1 MKDDVKK
8 ELRSV
13 ARVIIRKAICTHG
26 RARVR
31 ELLQSYKAQ
40 NAEYDQIIRSAF
52 AEFAREV
59 AK

>member
-8 ELRSV
+8 ELRLA
-13 ARVIIRKAICTHG
+13 ARVIIRKAVCTHG
-26 RARVR
+26 RAQVR

-40 NAEYDQIIRSAF
+40 NHEYDQIIRSAF
-52 AEFAREV
+52 MEFAREV